1 MSKKINWIILSDP
14 LDVPPHKGGPMILHY
29 ISKKLLDFGDRV
41 CMNYPFYDGCEKLTK
56 DFFKNLK
63 TEDWILIAT
72 ENDFRLQ
79 SINLKTVRLI
89 LFSSKNIEK
98 YRTDELVLQYGKSF
112 TVGTKFENCL
122 SIRPIVTNLS
132 FWKDLGCKRSEIPLI
147 LIKKGHLP
155 KDKIIKGKIIDD
167 VIQMNDTRETIDFEL
182 LKLFNT
188 HKTFITYDNNTFHSV
203 QAALCGA
210 ISIVIPDGKLN
221 EKEWRKSTRREYGI
235 AYGNNEEQI
244 NFALNTTDSLKKI
257 IENELIRSNDEIHFL
272 RETVLSNF
280 YNI

>member
-29 ISKKLLDFGDRV
+29 ISKKLLEFGDRV

-89 LFSSKNIEK
+89 LFTGKNMEK
-98 YRTDELVLQYGKSF
+98 YRSDELIFQYGKSF
-112 TVGTKFENCL
+112 TIGTKFENSP
-122 SIRPIVTNLS
+122 SIRPIVTNLN
-132 FWKDLGCKRSEIPLI
+132 FWKDLGCQRSETPLI
-147 LIKKGHLP
+147 LIKKGNIS
-155 KDKIIKGKIIDD
+155 KDKIIDGNIIDD
-167 VIQMNDTRETIDFEL
+167 VIKMNDTRESIDFEL

-244 NFALNTTDSLKKI
+244 NFALNTIDNLKKI
-257 IENELIRSNDEIHFL
+257 IENELIRSHEEIYLL
-272 RETVLSNF
+272 RDTVLSSF
-280 YNI
+280 

>member
-112 TVGTKFENCL
+112 TVGTKFENSP

>member
-89 LFSSKNIEK
+89 LFTGKNMEK
-98 YRTDELVLQYGKSF
+98 YRSDELIFQYGKSF
-112 TVGTKFENCL
+112 TIGTKFENSP

-132 FWKDLGCKRSEIPLI
+132 FWKDLGCQRSETPLI
-147 LIKKGHLP
+147 LIKKGNIS
-155 KDKIIKGKIIDD
+155 KDEIIDGNIIDD
-167 VIQMNDTRETIDFEL
+167 VIKMNDTRESIDFEL

-244 NFALNTTDSLKKI
+244 NFALNTIDNLKKI
-257 IENELIRSNDEIHFL
+257 IENELIRSHEEIYLL
-272 RETVLSNF
+272 RDTVLSSF
-280 YNI
+280 